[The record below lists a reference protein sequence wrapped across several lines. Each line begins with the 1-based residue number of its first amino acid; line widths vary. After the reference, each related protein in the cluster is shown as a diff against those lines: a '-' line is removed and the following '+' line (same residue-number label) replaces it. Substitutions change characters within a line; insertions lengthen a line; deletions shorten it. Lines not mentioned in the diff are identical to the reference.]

1 MSRSGA
7 RVFALVPARG
17 GSRGVPR
24 KNLAELGGRTLI
36 AHVAAVISELDWLD
50 AALLSTDDEEIAA
63 EGRRVGLDVP
73 FLRPAELATDTARA
87 AAVWTH
93 AWQFLEERDGVT
105 YDAAVLLEPS
115 CPLRTADDVTRTI
128 AALLDGPHAA
138 AATISRTPSR
148 WNAYKAVR
156 RGADGVLEPVLGTE
170 GLEPI
175 RQRTPEHHHR
185 NGACYAVR
193 RATLLERGHV
203 FEEDCVGVPIDREI
217 VNIDEP
223 ADLELAR
230 WVLAERGV
238 LAESGVLAEGG
249 GFEPPRDLTP
259 NTDSSRAP

>member
-1 MSRSGA
+1 MTWNDV
-7 RVFALVPARG
+7 RVFALIPARG

-24 KNLAELGGRTLI
+24 KNLTDLAGHTLI
-36 AHVAAVISELDWLD
+36 AHAAEVVRSLDWLD
-50 AALLSTDDEEIAA
+50 ASLLSTDDDEIAA

-87 AAVWTH
+87 ADVWDH
-93 AWQFLEERDGVT
+93 AWRFVEDRDGVT
-105 YDAAVLLEPS
+105 YDASVLLEPS
-115 CPLRTADDVTRTI
+115 CPLRTAEDVTRTI
-128 AALLDGPHAA
+128 TALLDGDHAA

-148 WNAYKAVR
+148 WNAYKAVLR
-156 RGADGVLEPVLGTE
+156 DEDGVLSPVLGDA

-223 ADLELAR
+223 GDLELAR
-230 WVLAERGV
+230 WLVAR
-238 LAESGVLAEGG
+238 
-249 GFEPPRDLTP
+249 RD
-259 NTDSSRAP
+259 A

>member
-1 MSRSGA
+1 MTWAAA

-24 KNLAELGGRTLI
+24 KNLADLAGRTLI
-36 AHVAAVISELDWLD
+36 AHAAAVVAALPWLD

-87 AAVWTH
+87 ADVWAH
-93 AWQFLEERDGVT
+93 AWRFLEERDAVV

-115 CPLRTADDVTRTI
+115 CPLRNADDVTRTL
-128 AALLDGPHAA
+128 AALLEGDHAA
-138 AATISRTPSR
+138 AASISRTPSR
-148 WNAYKAVR
+148 WNAYKAVE
-156 RGADGVLEPVLGTE
+156 RGADGVLRPVLGAA

-175 RQRTPEHHHR
+175 RQLTPAHHHR

-193 RATLLERGHV
+193 RATLLDRGHV
-203 FEEDCVGVPIDREI
+203 FEEDCIGVPIERDI

-230 WVLAERGV
+230 WLLSRG
-238 LAESGVLAEGG
+238 
-249 GFEPPRDLTP
+249 
-259 NTDSSRAP
+259 

>member
-1 MSRSGA
+1 MSRDGL

-24 KNLAELGGRTLI
+24 KNLAELGGMTLVARVASVI
-36 AHVAAVISELDWLD
+36 AELDWLD
-50 AALLSTDDEEIAA
+50 AAVLSTDDEEIAA
-63 EGRRVGLDVP
+63 ESTRAGLDVP
-73 FLRPAELATDTARA
+73 FLRPSELATDTARA
-87 AAVWTH
+87 ADVWLH
-93 AWQFLEERDGVT
+93 AWRFLEERDGVT

-115 CPLRTADDVTRTI
+115 CPLRTAEDVTRTI
-128 AALLDGPHAA
+128 DAMLAGGHAA

-148 WNAYKAVR
+148 WNAFKAVA
-156 RGADGVLEPVLGTE
+156 RGEDGVLSPVLGDR

-193 RATLLERGHV
+193 RATLLDRGHV
-203 FEEDCVGVPIDREI
+203 FEEDCVGVPIEREI

-230 WVLAERGV
+230 WVFER
-238 LAESGVLAEGG
+238 
-249 GFEPPRDLTP
+249 
-259 NTDSSRAP
+259 SR